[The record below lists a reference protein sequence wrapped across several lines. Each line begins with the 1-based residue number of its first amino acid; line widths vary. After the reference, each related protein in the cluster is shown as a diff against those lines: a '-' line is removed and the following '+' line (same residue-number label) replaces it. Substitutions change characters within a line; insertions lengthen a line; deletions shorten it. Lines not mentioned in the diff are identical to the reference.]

1 MKIAFFNTTET
12 DKQFFSPALKGHAVE
27 LIPEPINDDFL
38 PFTHDL
44 EAISVFVNSQVTQ
57 KVIDLLPKLR
67 FIATRSTGFDHI
79 DLAACKKRAIA
90 VSNVPSYGSNTVAE
104 FTFALILELSRKV
117 SGSYNQIRQTGSFS
131 VAQWQGF
138 DLSGKTVGV
147 VGTGKIGANVVQIAH
162 GFDMQIH
169 CYDPFP
175 NEQLK
180 TQYDATYMTLEQ
192 VLETSDIVSLH
203 VPYIPNKTHHIM
215 HKKAFDRMKPG
226 TYFINTARGE
236 LVDTEALVEAL
247 QSGHLAGA
255 GLDVLEEE
263 SFTQHC
269 EERLLE
275 IHPNEQQLKEYLF
288 NHYLIDAD
296 NVIITPHNAFNT
308 VEAIQR
314 IRQTTLENIIA
325 FISGKPQNVVS
336 L

>member
-215 HKKAFDRMKPG
+215 NKK
-226 TYFINTARGE
+226 
-236 LVDTEALVEAL
+236 
-247 QSGHLAGA
+247 
-255 GLDVLEEE
+255 
-263 SFTQHC
+263 
-269 EERLLE
+269 
-275 IHPNEQQLKEYLF
+275 EQQLKEYLF